1 MKYSTQ
7 LKVVHIL
14 VTYVLHLHEYKFYA
28 HTVSTRFDL
37 FKGQLHPENVYIS
50 GYFMRKM
57 CVVNVL

>member
-1 MKYSTQ
+1 MNY
-7 LKVVHIL
+7 
-14 VTYVLHLHEYKFYA
+14 EYKFSA